1 MLEVKGLRV
10 NYGEAVALRGVDL
23 TVERGTVVSLVGS
36 NGAGK
41 STLVKALMGMQPIS
55 GGSVF
60 FEGDDITGRPA
71 TERPALGIALV
82 PEGRRLFKDMSVR
95 DNLMIGL
102 HHPAARR
109 RALAGRK
116 VDAMLAEVYE
126 VFPVLGRRPRQAAG
140 TLSGGEQQMVA
151 LGRALISNPSLLVL
165 DEPSLG
171 LAPIV
176 VQEVFATIERVT
188 SAGVTVL
195 LAEQNMQKALEL
207 SDYGYVIADGTV
219 VLEDTGAAL
228 LSSDSVRKAYLGDR

>member
-1 MLEVKGLRV
+1 MLDVKGLRV
-10 NYGEAVALRGVDL
+10 SYGEAVALRGVDL
-23 TVERGTVVSLVGS
+23 RVEPGSVVSLVGS

-55 GGSVF
+55 GGTVTF
-60 FEGDDITGRPA
+60 DGDDITGRPA
-71 TERPALGIALV
+71 TDRPALGIALV

-95 DNLMIGL
+95 DNLLIGL
-102 HHPAARR
+102 HHPVARR
-109 RALAGRK
+109 RASGAL
-116 VDAMLAEVYE
+116 DEVYE
-126 VFPVLGRRPRQAAG
+126 LFPILGRRPRQLAG

-151 LGRALISNPSLLVL
+151 LGRALISRPSLLVL

-176 VQEVFATIERVT
+176 VREVFATIERVT
-188 SAGVTVL
+188 AAGVTVL

-207 SDYGYVIADGTV
+207 SDRGYVLADGTV

-228 LSSDSVRKAYLGDR
+228 LKSDSVRKAYLGDR

>member
-1 MLEVKGLRV
+1 MLDVKDLRV
-10 NYGEAVALRGVDL
+10 SYGEAVALRGVDL
-23 TVERGTVVSLVGS
+23 RVEPGSVVSLVGS

-55 GGSVF
+55 GGTVTF
-60 FEGDDITGRPA
+60 DGDDITGRPA
-71 TERPALGIALV
+71 TDRPALGIALV

-95 DNLMIGL
+95 DNLLIGL
-102 HHPAARR
+102 HHPVARR
-109 RALAGRK
+109 RASGAL
-116 VDAMLAEVYE
+116 DEVYE
-126 VFPVLGRRPRQAAG
+126 LFPILGRRPRQLAG

-151 LGRALISNPSLLVL
+151 LGRALISRPSLLVL

-176 VQEVFATIERVT
+176 VREVFATIERVT
-188 SAGVTVL
+188 AAGVTVL

-207 SDYGYVIADGTV
+207 SDRGYVLADGTV

-228 LSSDSVRKAYLGDR
+228 LKSDSVRKAYLGDR

>member
-1 MLEVKGLRV
+1 MLEVRDLRV
-10 NYGEAVALRGVDL
+10 NYGEAVALRGVDMR
-23 TVERGTVVSLVGS
+23 VERGSVVSLVGS

-41 STLVKALMGMQPIS
+41 STLVKALMGMQPII
-55 GGSVF
+55 GGTVTF
-60 FEGDDITGRPA
+60 DGTDITTRPA
-71 TERPALGIALV
+71 TDRPALGIALV

-95 DNLMIGL
+95 DNLLLGL

-109 RALAGRK
+109 RASGAL
-116 VDAMLAEVYE
+116 DEIYDL
-126 VFPVLGRRPRQAAG
+126 FPVLGRRPRQPAG

-151 LGRALISNPSLLVL
+151 LGRALISKPSLLVL

-188 SAGVTVL
+188 KAGVTVL

-207 SDYGYVIADGTV
+207 SDRGYVIADGRV
-219 VLEDTGAAL
+219 VLEGTGAAL
-228 LSSDSVRKAYLGDR
+228 LKSDSVRKAYLGDR

>member
-1 MLEVKGLRV
+1 MLDVKGLRV
-10 NYGEAVALRGVDL
+10 SYGEAVALRGVDL
-23 TVERGTVVSLVGS
+23 RVEPGSVVSLVGS

-55 GGSVF
+55 GGTVTF
-60 FEGDDITGRPA
+60 DGDDITGRPA
-71 TERPALGIALV
+71 TDRPALGIALV

-95 DNLMIGL
+95 DNLLIGL

-109 RALAGRK
+109 RASGAL
-116 VDAMLAEVYE
+116 DEVYE
-126 VFPVLGRRPRQAAG
+126 LFPILGRRPRQLAG

-151 LGRALISNPSLLVL
+151 LGRALISRPSLLVL

-188 SAGVTVL
+188 AAGVTVL

-207 SDYGYVIADGTV
+207 SDRGYVLADGTV

-228 LSSDSVRKAYLGDR
+228 LKSDSVRKAYLGDR

>member
-1 MLEVKGLRV
+1 MLEVRDLKV

-23 TVERGTVVSLVGS
+23 RVTRGSVVSLVGS

-55 GGSVF
+55 GGTVVF
-60 FEGDDITGRPA
+60 DGTDITARPA
-71 TERPALGIALV
+71 TDRPALGIALV

-95 DNLMIGL
+95 DNLLLGL

-109 RALAGRK
+109 RASGALG
-116 VDAMLAEVYE
+116 EVYDL
-126 VFPVLGRRPRQAAG
+126 FPVLGRRPRQLAG

-151 LGRALISNPSLLVL
+151 LGRALISKPSLLVL

-188 SAGVTVL
+188 KAGVTVL

-207 SDYGYVIADGTV
+207 SDRGYVIADGQV

-228 LSSDSVRKAYLGDR
+228 LRSDSVRRAYLGNR